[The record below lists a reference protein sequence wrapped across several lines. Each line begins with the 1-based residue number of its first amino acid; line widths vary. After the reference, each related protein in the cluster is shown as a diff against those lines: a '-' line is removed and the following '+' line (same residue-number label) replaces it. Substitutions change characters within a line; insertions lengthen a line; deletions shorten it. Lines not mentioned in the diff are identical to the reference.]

1 MNCKL
6 LQKTDKTFSFKHPS
20 TTKEDVTNVFNTTT
34 RNDNRVRGEVKNNI
48 LSKSW
53 DVVHQYAAFLERG
66 VQCSTRVRK
75 VLVETRQANPLGRS
89 MIEMLG
95 VLAIIGVL
103 SVGGIAGF
111 SKMLAHQ
118 KIMQAQEQINAIAAK
133 LSTIGAEASSF
144 SGLNNKTAIKFGA
157 IPSEAI
163 VDAKAGTLQN
173 PFKGDIQI
181 VASTNG
187 TAYVIVYNEVPKDA
201 CMNLATQDWGG
212 KNSSFLRI
220 FIGRA
225 DKTLTTNNIRS
236 NAKGIADLPYNSVI
250 SNKNLTIKNA
260 EDEPMSPAEA
270 AVTCQCIQKHCTMGF
285 VFN

>member
-48 LSKSW
+48 LQKGL

-75 VLVETRQANPLGRS
+75 MLVETRQANPLGRS

-144 SGLNNKTAIKFGA
+144 SGLSPKTAIKFGA
-157 IPSEAI
+157 IPSEMI
-163 VDAKAGTLQN
+163 IDAKNGTLEN
-173 PFKGDIQI
+173 PYKGEVRISPTADE
-181 VASTNG
+181 ASYLIIYTKL
-187 TAYVIVYNEVPKDA
+187 PKDA
-201 CMNLATQDWGG
+201 CIALATMEWGG
-212 KNSSFLRI
+212 NNSSFVRI
-220 FIGRA
+220 GAFSTEAYLAQGILYDAMKSDDDGEI
-225 DKTLTTNNIRS
+225 KTKLY
-236 NAKGIADLPYNSVI
+236 AVLP
-250 SNKNLTIKNA
+250 A
-260 EDEPMSPAEA
+260 EKTPISPANA
-270 AVTCQCIQKHCTMGF
+270 TNGCSCPQNGCVLAWR
-285 VFN
+285 FN

>member
-6 LQKTDKTFSFKHPS
+6 LQKNDKTFSFKHPS

-133 LSTIGAEASSF
+133 LSTVGAEASSF

-173 PFKGDIQI
+173 PYKGEVRISPTADE
-181 VASTNG
+181 ASYLIIYTKL
-187 TAYVIVYNEVPKDA
+187 PKDA
-201 CMNLATQDWGG
+201 CIALATMEWGG
-212 KNSSFLRI
+212 NNSSFVRI
-220 FIGRA
+220 GAFSTEAYLAQGILYDAMKSDDDGEI
-225 DKTLTTNNIRS
+225 KTKLY
-236 NAKGIADLPYNSVI
+236 AVLP
-250 SNKNLTIKNA
+250 A
-260 EDEPMSPAEA
+260 EKTPISPANA
-270 AVTCQCIQKHCTMGF
+270 TNGCSCPQNGCVLAWR
-285 VFN
+285 FN

>member
-6 LQKTDKTFSFKHPS
+6 LQKTGKTFSFKHPS

-133 LSTIGAEASSF
+133 LSTVGAEASSF

-157 IPSEAI
+157 IPSEMI
-163 VDAKAGTLQN
+163 IDAKNGTLEN
-173 PFKGDIQI
+173 SYKGKVRISPTADE
-181 VASTNG
+181 ASYLIIYTKL
-187 TAYVIVYNEVPKDA
+187 PKDA
-201 CMNLATQDWGG
+201 CIALATMEWGSN
-212 KNSSFLRI
+212 NSSFVRI
-220 FIGRA
+220 GAFSTEAYLAQGILYDAMKSDDDGRIETKLYA
-225 DKTLTTNNIRS
+225 VLPAEKTPI
-236 NAKGIADLPYNSVI
+236 
-250 SNKNLTIKNA
+250 
-260 EDEPMSPAEA
+260 SPANA
-270 AVTCQCIQKHCTMGF
+270 INGCSCPQNGCVLAWR
-285 VFN
+285 FN